1 VETVNSL
8 SVPDT
13 PKKQPWLNR
22 TILGVGLTSLLSDW
36 SHETATA
43 VLPAFLAAIGAGPA
57 WLGVIEGVSD
67 GLSSFAKLASGHF
80 TDRLKHRKP
89 LAVLGYAVTALA
101 TSSFAFATHA
111 YQVLFGRATAWLGR
125 GVRTPIRK
133 ALLAA
138 NVPPSAYGRAFGFER
153 LMDTVGAIAGPLTA
167 LWLLEQTGHSYQK
180 VFLWTLVPGL
190 LAVASFWF
198 LVRERPHVSRP
209 EQSFFTGLRT
219 LPLGFRR
226 LLVGVGIFGAGDF
239 SHSLLILYASRMLA
253 SSHGLARAA
262 SLAVALYTL
271 HNVFYAG
278 SAYFSGWLS
287 DHVPHRKVVLAS
299 GYALAGVTAILL
311 CTGTHSLWLLAV
323 IFVIAGLYI
332 GTEEALEDS
341 LTAEMVPQEQHGM
354 AFGTLA
360 AVNAVGDFLSSVLIG
375 FLWSAFSV
383 QTAFAASAIL
393 FLAGAAFILRLRTP
407 A

>member
-1 VETVNSL
+1 METETHKS
-8 SVPDT
+8 
-13 PKKQPWLNR
+13 WLNR
-22 TILGVGLTSLLSDW
+22 TVLGVGLTSLLSDW

-43 VLPAFLAAIGAGPA
+43 VLPAFLATIGAGPA
-57 WLGVIEGVSD
+57 WLGVIEGVAD

-89 LAVLGYAVTALA
+89 LAILGYAVTALA
-101 TSSFAFATHA
+101 TASFAFATHA
-111 YQVLFGRATAWLGR
+111 YQVLIGRATAWLGR
-125 GVRTPIRK
+125 GVRTPVRK

-138 NVPPSAYGRAFGFER
+138 NAPPDAYGRAFGFER

-180 VFLWTLVPGL
+180 VFLWTLLPGL
-190 LAVASFWF
+190 IAVASFWF
-198 LVRERPHVSRP
+198 LVGERPIAPRP
-209 EQSFFTGLRT
+209 EQSFFTGLT
-219 LPLGFRR
+219 SLPIPFRR
-226 LLVGVGIFGAGDF
+226 FLIGVGIFGAGDF

-253 SSHGLARAA
+253 PSHGLARAA

-278 SAYFSGWLS
+278 SAYLSGWLS
-287 DHVPHRKVVLAS
+287 DHVPQRRVVLAS

-341 LTAEMVPQEQHGM
+341 LTAEIVPQEQHGM

-393 FLAGAAFILRLRTP
+393 FFAGAAFILRLRTRS
-407 A
+407 